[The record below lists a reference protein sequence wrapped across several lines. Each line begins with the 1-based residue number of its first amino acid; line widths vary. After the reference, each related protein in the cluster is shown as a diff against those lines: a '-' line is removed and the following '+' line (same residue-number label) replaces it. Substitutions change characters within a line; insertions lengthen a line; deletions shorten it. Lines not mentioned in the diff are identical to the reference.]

1 METLTA
7 FLTNEALHQKSPEQ
21 ITALLYEAALT
32 NLEEALAHN
41 ERKEFIEANEKL
53 KKAGDIVYRLGA
65 GLNYEAGIV
74 ADQLDQVYNYIADK
88 IIEANYKKDNEII
101 REVIQIVESIMSAWN
116 EAMKVKKDPQSSL
129 VKQKAQAY
137 ESTSM
142 YES

>member
-1 METLTA
+1 MTA
-7 FLTNEALHQKSPEQ
+7 FLTNEALHQKSSEQ

-41 ERKEFIEANEKL
+41 EQKEYIDANEKL